1 MQCIAEGFNQ
11 AEFIRVIPM
20 LGIAQQM
27 IPGNILFGQPIRV
40 VSIRPIIRPKNR
52 NSTPMLRVTFDHSW
66 FGIAA
71 ECYSASYS
79 VSHIR
84 RRISCAVGCVIINLL
99 QSMYWSLLIML
110 FAMTIF
116 YYICAN
122 ISISIYNIFTQV
134 YLSGFYIYANSNM
147 RYNYVIMEEV

>member
-52 NSTPMLRVTFDHSW
+52 NSTPMLRVTFDRSW

-71 ECYSASYS
+71 EVCYSASYS
-79 VSHIR
+79 VSHID
-84 RRISCAVGCVIINLL
+84 AE
-99 QSMYWSLLIML
+99 SLV
-110 FAMTIF
+110 
-116 YYICAN
+116 
-122 ISISIYNIFTQV
+122 Q
-134 YLSGFYIYANSNM
+134 
-147 RYNYVIMEEV
+147 